1 MTALPRSRLSPITFD
16 GTPTV
21 PARHTTTPV
30 VWPEVEPAAAGVV
43 ADRPRTRSWVPS
55 GRSAAGE

>member
-30 VWPEVEPAAAGVV
+30 VPERLLGHHRRRWNGSGGPTEAAC
-43 ADRPRTRSWVPS
+43 P
-55 GRSAAGE
+55 